1 MDYELINSLGNAI
14 DNVYNYGADD
24 FSRKTK
30 AKLLN
35 ENEMTISFV
44 TIVNVARESDLH
56 RQVAELKKE
65 GVHYIKGRLNSI
77 KKDFKARSGRPL
89 KTKKCAESDSFETL
103 TVSPYSQHRTYK
115 FCYSQTFEVA

>member
-14 DNVYNYGADD
+14 DNVYNYSAED

-35 ENEMTISFV
+35 DSEMTISFV

-77 KKDFKARSGRPL
+77 KKDFKERSGRPL
-89 KTKKCAESDSFETL
+89 KTKKCTESDSFETL
-103 TVSPYSQHRTYK
+103 TVSPYSHHRTYK
-115 FCYSQTFEVA
+115 FCYSQTFEVS